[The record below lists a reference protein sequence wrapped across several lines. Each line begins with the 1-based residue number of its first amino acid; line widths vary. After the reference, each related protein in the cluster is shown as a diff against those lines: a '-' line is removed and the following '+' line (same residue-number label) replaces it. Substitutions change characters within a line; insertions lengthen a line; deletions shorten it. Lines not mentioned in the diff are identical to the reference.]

1 MGVPWW
7 PHLHKINKGSK
18 PLKTFLLVQEGDRS
32 DKLNLVAAN
41 AECMVKVLTCQ
52 EKRHLARC
60 IAAVLSGISFF
71 SPMPLRLFSTPFG
84 CRSCQVI
91 LALVQRRPLLV
102 KEGHRISLI
111 VLCALT
117 GVPGSWCGLT
127 QLNLHCPL
135 LRKCLRHCQL

>member
-60 IAAVLSGISFF
+60 VLQQCSVGFLFFPLCLSACFLPHLVAEAARLSW
-71 SPMPLRLFSTPFG
+71 
-84 CRSCQVI
+84 
-91 LALVQRRPLLV
+91 
-102 KEGHRISLI
+102 
-111 VLCALT
+111 
-117 GVPGSWCGLT
+117 PGT
-127 QLNLHCPL
+127 A
-135 LRKCLRHCQL
+135 